1 MLEKERRKTMDKR
14 EEAVQRDVGE
24 DLSAHERLG
33 MRINDKND
41 DPTDME
47 RDGRIDIAPDSAPF

>member
-1 MLEKERRKTMDKR
+1 MDKR

>member
-1 MLEKERRKTMDKR
+1 MMDKR

-33 MRINDKND
+33 MKIDDDND
-41 DPTDME
+41 DPTDIE
-47 RDGRIDIAPDSAPF
+47 RDGRINIAPDSAPF